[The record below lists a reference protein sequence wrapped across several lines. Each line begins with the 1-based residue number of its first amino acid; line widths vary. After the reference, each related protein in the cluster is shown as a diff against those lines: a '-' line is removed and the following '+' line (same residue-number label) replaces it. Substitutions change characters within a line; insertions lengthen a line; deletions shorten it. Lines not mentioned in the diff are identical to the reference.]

1 MRRTAWVAWASLM
14 AVGTVDAEPV
24 AVVPTAS
31 KPTLDGVLV
40 EWGAPERIGL
50 VPGGERVGVRGAFTG
65 SADHEADL
73 YLMWDADYVYVAAA
87 VVDDTV
93 DAQQIPPHKSEW
105 RGPSGERKDAMF
117 YYDHL
122 KIFLR
127 GPEQPLGHTIWLS
140 PANGTPYL
148 WGGMQRRKPTEL
160 APVQAGG
167 TLRDQ
172 LYTFEVGI
180 PWRWLGFYPQPDM
193 VLDALF
199 LLPDSDLPNEEL
211 RDKVRQSNKWI
222 WWQGKV
228 QLKGQPPGLRLL
240 PKQQVI
246 AEIAEKTREIAVP
259 QVEQDGGDEKKDQD
273 EQDEKRDQDEQ
284 DEKRDQDEQDEKRQ
298 DEQDLVGGE
307 GNVGEQKKIT
317 AKVDRGDSGNVQAEV
332 RTQETVPALRSRLH
346 RSLLAKR
353 HPAPDWV
360 RVLND
365 DEGVSQG
372 QIDSLYYRL
381 THSLARL
388 TADRINARTD
398 GIVMDIAEYAGTWRA
413 QARHFLQ
420 KLLAKTLADL
430 EQGRLQSQIETAA
443 TEVGVDGDQATRLV
457 QSLCREA
464 LKIYAEGKVAS
475 SETLIDKARRRAKLS
490 EEQARELLAVL
501 AASITR

>member
-1 MRRTAWVAWASLM
+1 MRRAAWAAWASLL
-14 AVGTVDAEPV
+14 AVGVVGAEPV
-24 AVVPTAS
+24 AVVPTAA
-31 KPTLDGVLV
+31 KPTLDGILI

-93 DAQQIPPHKSEW
+93 DAQQIPPDKSKW

-148 WGGMQRRKPTEL
+148 WGGMQRQKPTEL
-160 APVQAGG
+160 VPVQAGG
-167 TLRDQ
+167 ARRDQ

-228 QLKGQPPGLRLL
+228 QLKGQPPGLRQL
-240 PKQQVI
+240 PKQQVL
-246 AEIAEKTREIAVP
+246 AEIAEKTREITVP
-259 QVEQDGGDEKKDQD
+259 KLDRDRQDEKDQD
-273 EQDEKRDQDEQ
+273 GQDERLDQDG
-284 DEKRDQDEQDEKRQ
+284 QDEKRQ
-298 DEQDLVGGE
+298 DGQDLVGVE
-307 GNVGEQKKIT
+307 GNLGGQKKIT
-317 AKVDRGDSGNVQAEV
+317 AKVDSGDSGTVKAEERAQEAVQTES
-332 RTQETVPALRSRLH
+332 VPTIRSRLN

-353 HPAPDWV
+353 KPAPDWV
-360 RVLND
+360 RALND
-365 DEGVSQG
+365 DEGVSRG
-372 QIDSLYYRL
+372 QVDSLYYRL

-413 QARHFLQ
+413 QAQHFLQ

-430 EQGRLQSQIETAA
+430 EQGRLHPQIVAA
-443 TEVGVDGDQATRLV
+443 AAKVGVDGDKATRLV

-475 SETLIDKARRRAKLS
+475 SETLIKKARRRAKLS
-490 EEQARELLAVL
+490 EEQAHDLLAVL
-501 AASITR
+501 ASSITQ

>member
-1 MRRTAWVAWASLM
+1 MRRTAWAAWASLL
-14 AVGTVDAEPV
+14 AVGADGAEPV
-24 AVVPTAS
+24 AVVPATP
-31 KPTLDGVLV
+31 KPTLDGILV

-87 VVDDTV
+87 VVDDIV
-93 DAQQIPPHKSEW
+93 DAQQIPPDKSEW
-105 RGPSGERKDAMF
+105 RGPSRERKDAMF

-140 PANGTPYL
+140 PADGTPYL
-148 WGGMQRRKPTEL
+148 WGGMQRQKPTEL
-160 APVQAGG
+160 VPVKAGG
-167 TLRDQ
+167 ALREQ

-180 PWRWLGFYPQPDM
+180 PWRWLGLYPQPDM

-228 QLKGQPPGLRLL
+228 QLKGQPPGLRQL
-240 PKQQVI
+240 PKQEVM
-246 AEIAEKTREIAVP
+246 AEIAEKTREITVPKVALREERAEEKEPEQQDSVAV
-259 QVEQDGGDEKKDQD
+259 EKSPVAPRETPAQ
-273 EQDEKRDQDEQ
+273 
-284 DEKRDQDEQDEKRQ
+284 
-298 DEQDLVGGE
+298 
-307 GNVGEQKKIT
+307 
-317 AKVDRGDSGNVQAEV
+317 AASGDSGPSRSQEAVQTES
-332 RTQETVPALRSRLH
+332 VPTIRSRLN

-360 RVLND
+360 RALND
-365 DEGVSQG
+365 DAEVSRG
-372 QIDSLYYRL
+372 QVDSLYYRL

-413 QARHFLQ
+413 QAQHFLQ

-430 EQGRLQSQIETAA
+430 EQGRLQSQIETVAA
-443 TEVGVDGDQATRLV
+443 EVGVDGDKATRLV

-464 LKIYAEGKVAS
+464 LKIYTEGKVAS
-475 SETLIDKARRRAKLS
+475 SETLIDRARRRAKLS
-490 EEQARELLAVL
+490 EEQAHNLLAVL
-501 AASITR
+501 AASITQ

>member
-1 MRRTAWVAWASLM
+1 MRRTAWAAWASLM
-14 AVGTVDAEPV
+14 AVGTVGAEPV
-24 AVVPTAS
+24 AVVPTAA
-31 KPTLDGVLV
+31 KPTLDGILV

-93 DAQQIPPHKSEW
+93 DAQQIPPDKSEW

-160 APVQAGG
+160 VPVQAGG
-167 TLRDQ
+167 ALRDQ

-199 LLPDSDLPNEEL
+199 LLPDSDLPNEDL
-211 RDKVRQSNKWI
+211 RDKVRQSNKWV

-240 PKQQVI
+240 PPKQQVI
-246 AEIAEKTREIAVP
+246 AEIAEKTREITVP
-259 QVEQDGGDEKKDQD
+259 KVDRD
-273 EQDEKRDQDEQ
+273 EQDEKEDRDG
-284 DEKRDQDEQDEKRQ
+284 QDEKRQ
-298 DEQDLVGGE
+298 DGQDLVGGE
-307 GNVGEQKKIT
+307 GNLGGQGRIIAE
-317 AKVDRGDSGNVQAEV
+317 GDSGDSGTVKAEV
-332 RTQETVPALRSRLH
+332 RTQEAVPTIRSRLN

-365 DEGVSQG
+365 DVEVSQG

-430 EQGRLQSQIETAA
+430 EQGRLQDQIAGAA
-443 TEVGVDGDQATRLV
+443 DEVGVDGDKATRLV

-490 EEQARELLAVL
+490 EEQAQELLAVL

>member
-1 MRRTAWVAWASLM
+1 MRRAAWAAWASLM
-14 AVGTVDAEPV
+14 AVGVVGAEPV
-24 AVVPTAS
+24 AVVPATP
-31 KPTLDGVLV
+31 KPTLDGILV

-50 VPGGERVGVRGAFTG
+50 VPGGERVGVRGAFSG
-65 SADHEADL
+65 SEDHEADL

-93 DAQQIPPHKSEW
+93 DAQQIPPDKSEW

-140 PANGTPYL
+140 PADGTPYL
-148 WGGMQRRKPTEL
+148 WGGMQRQKPTEL
-160 APVQAGG
+160 VPVQAGG
-167 TLRDQ
+167 ALRAQ

-199 LLPDSDLPNEEL
+199 LLPDSDQPTEEL

-228 QLKGQPPGLRLL
+228 QLKGQPPGLRQP
-240 PKQQVI
+240 PKQEVI
-246 AEIAEKTREIAVP
+246 AEIAEKTREITVPKVAVR
-259 QVEQDGGDEKKDQD
+259 EERAEKKEPEQQD
-273 EQDEKRDQDEQ
+273 SVVIEKSPVAQREIPAQ
-284 DEKRDQDEQDEKRQ
+284 
-298 DEQDLVGGE
+298 
-307 GNVGEQKKIT
+307 
-317 AKVDRGDSGNVQAEV
+317 AASGDPGPNRS
-332 RTQETVPALRSRLH
+332 QEAGQTESVPTIRSRLN

-360 RVLND
+360 RALND
-365 DEGVSQG
+365 DAEVSRG
-372 QIDSLYYRL
+372 QVDSLYYRL

-413 QARHFLQ
+413 QAPA
-420 KLLAKTLADL
+420 LLAATAGQDAGRPRERAAAGADR
-430 EQGRLQSQIETAA
+430 QCRCRGRRRWRPSHPLSAIA
-443 TEVGVDGDQATRLV
+443 L
-457 QSLCREA
+457 REA
-464 LKIYAEGKVAS
+464 LKIYTEGKVAS

-490 EEQARELLAVL
+490 EEQAQDLLAVL
-501 AASITR
+501 ASSITR

>member
-1 MRRTAWVAWASLM
+1 MRRAAWAAWASLM
-14 AVGTVDAEPV
+14 AVGAGGEPV
-24 AVVPTAS
+24 AVMPATS

-50 VPGGERVGVRGAFTG
+50 VPGSERVGVRGAFTG
-65 SADHEADL
+65 PSDHEADL
-73 YLMWDADYVYVAAA
+73 YLMWDADYVYLAAA
-87 VVDDTV
+87 VVDDIV
-93 DAQQIPPHKSEW
+93 DAQQIPPDKSEW

-127 GPEQPLGHTIWLS
+127 GPEKSLGHTIWLS

-148 WGGMQRRKPTEL
+148 WGGMQRRKPTER
-160 APVQAGG
+160 APVKAGAAQ
-167 TLRDQ
+167 RAQ

-211 RDKVRQSNKWI
+211 RDKVRQSNKWV

-228 QLKGQPPGLRLL
+228 QLKGRPPGLRLL
-240 PKQQVI
+240 PPKQQVI
-246 AEIAEKTREIAVP
+246 AEIAEKKREITVP
-259 QVEQDGGDEKKDQD
+259 KVVQQKPDEAKDRDG
-273 EQDEKRDQDEQ
+273 
-284 DEKRDQDEQDEKRQ
+284 QDEKRQ
-298 DEQDLVGGE
+298 DGQDLVGVEENLSG
-307 GNVGEQKKIT
+307 QKKIT
-317 AKVDRGDSGNVQAEV
+317 AKVDSGDSGTVKAEERAQEAVQTES
-332 RTQETVPALRSRLH
+332 VPTIRSRLN

-353 HPAPDWV
+353 KPAPDWV
-360 RVLND
+360 RALND

-372 QIDSLYYRL
+372 QVDSLYYRL

-413 QARHFLQ
+413 QAQHFLQ
-420 KLLAKTLADL
+420 QLLAKTLADL
-430 EQGRLQSQIETAA
+430 EQGQLQSQIANAA
-443 TEVGVDGDQATRLV
+443 AEVGVDGDKAIRLV

-464 LKIYAEGKVAS
+464 LKIYADGKVAS

-490 EEQARELLAVL
+490 EEQAQDLLAAL
-501 AASITR
+501 ASSIPR

>member
-1 MRRTAWVAWASLM
+1 MRHAAWAAWASLM
-14 AVGTVDAEPV
+14 AVGAGGAEPV
-24 AVVPTAS
+24 AVMPTAA

-87 VVDDTV
+87 VVDDIV
-93 DAQQIPPHKSEW
+93 DAQQIPPDKSEW

-148 WGGMQRRKPTEL
+148 WGGMQRQKPTEL
-160 APVQAGG
+160 VSVKAGAAR
-167 TLRDQ
+167 RDQ

-240 PKQQVI
+240 PKQEVM
-246 AEIAEKTREIAVP
+246 AEIAEKTREITVPKVAVREERAEEKELE
-259 QVEQDGGDEKKDQD
+259 QQDSIAVEKSPVAPRETPAQ
-273 EQDEKRDQDEQ
+273 
-284 DEKRDQDEQDEKRQ
+284 
-298 DEQDLVGGE
+298 
-307 GNVGEQKKIT
+307 
-317 AKVDRGDSGNVQAEV
+317 AASGDSGPSRAQEAVQTESAP
-332 RTQETVPALRSRLH
+332 TIRSRLN

-360 RVLND
+360 RALND

-372 QIDSLYYRL
+372 QVDSLYYRL

-413 QARHFLQ
+413 QAQHFLQ

-430 EQGRLQSQIETAA
+430 EQGRLQEQIANAA
-443 TEVGVDGDQATRLV
+443 AEVGVDGDQALRLV

-490 EEQARELLAVL
+490 EEQAHNLLAVL
-501 AASITR
+501 ASSITR

>member
-1 MRRTAWVAWASLM
+1 MRRTAWAAWASLM

-31 KPTLDGVLV
+31 KPTLDGILV

-50 VPGGERVGVRGAFTG
+50 VPGGERVGIRGAFTG
-65 SADHEADL
+65 SKDHEADL

-93 DAQQIPPHKSEW
+93 DAQQIPPDKSEW

-127 GPEQPLGHTIWLS
+127 GPDQPLGHTIWLS

-160 APVQAGG
+160 VPVKAGG
-167 TLRDQ
+167 ALRDQ

-228 QLKGQPPGLRLL
+228 QLKGQPPGLRQL
-240 PKQQVI
+240 PKPQVI
-246 AEIAEKTREIAVP
+246 AEIAEKTQEIIVP
-259 QVEQDGGDEKKDQD
+259 KVDRDGGDEKEDRD
-273 EQDEKRDQDEQ
+273 GQDEKKQDG
-284 DEKRDQDEQDEKRQ
+284 
-298 DEQDLVGGE
+298 QDLVGGE

-317 AKVDRGDSGNVQAEV
+317 AKVDSEDSGTVKAEV
-332 RTQETVPALRSRLH
+332 RTQEAVPALRSRLN

-353 HPAPDWV
+353 TPAPDWV
-360 RVLND
+360 RALND
-365 DEGVSQG
+365 DAEMSQG
-372 QIDSLYYRL
+372 QVDSLYYRL

-430 EQGRLQSQIETAA
+430 EQGRLQEQIVNAA
-443 TEVGVDGDQATRLV
+443 AEVGVDGDKATRLV
-457 QSLCREA
+457 QAICREA

-490 EEQARELLAVL
+490 EEQAQELLAVL

>member
-1 MRRTAWVAWASLM
+1 MRRAAWAAWASLM
-14 AVGTVDAEPV
+14 VVEVVGAEPV
-24 AVVPTAS
+24 AVVPTTS
-31 KPTLDGVLV
+31 KPTLDGILV

-65 SADHEADL
+65 SSDHEADL

-93 DAQQIPPHKSEW
+93 DAQQIPPDKSEW

-148 WGGMQRRKPTEL
+148 WGGMQRQKPTEL
-160 APVQAGG
+160 VPVQAGG
-167 TLRDQ
+167 ALRDQ

-199 LLPDSDLPNEEL
+199 LLPDSDQPDEEL

-240 PKQQVI
+240 PKQEVI
-246 AEIAEKTREIAVP
+246 AEIAEKTREITVP
-259 QVEQDGGDEKKDQD
+259 KVVQQKPDEAKVREARDSVVVEESPVATREISAKAGISDTST
-273 EQDEKRDQDEQ
+273 
-284 DEKRDQDEQDEKRQ
+284 
-298 DEQDLVGGE
+298 
-307 GNVGEQKKIT
+307 IT
-317 AKVDRGDSGNVQAEV
+317 AASSSQEAVQTAS
-332 RTQETVPALRSRLH
+332 VPTLRSRLN

-360 RVLND
+360 RALND
-365 DEGVSQG
+365 DEGVSRG
-372 QIDSLYYRL
+372 QVDSLYYRL

-413 QARHFLQ
+413 QAQHFLQ

-430 EQGRLQSQIETAA
+430 EQGRLQDQIAGAA
-443 TEVGVDGDQATRLV
+443 TEVGVDGDKATRLV
-457 QSLCREA
+457 QSLCGEA

-490 EEQARELLAVL
+490 EEQAQDLLAVL
-501 AASITR
+501 ASSIIQ

>member
-1 MRRTAWVAWASLM
+1 MWRAVWVAWASLM
-14 AVGTVDAEPV
+14 AVGVVGAEPV
-24 AVVPTAS
+24 AVVPATP
-31 KPTLDGVLV
+31 KPTLDGILV

-65 SADHEADL
+65 PEDHEADL
-73 YLMWDADYVYVAAA
+73 YLMWDADYVYIAAA

-93 DAQQIPPHKSEW
+93 DAQQIPPDKSEW

-148 WGGMQRRKPTEL
+148 WGGMQRQKPTEL
-160 APVQAGG
+160 VPVSAGG
-167 TLRDQ
+167 ALRDQ

-240 PKQQVI
+240 PPKQQVT
-246 AEIAEKTREIAVP
+246 AEIAEKTREITVPKVALREERAEEKEPEQQDSVAV
-259 QVEQDGGDEKKDQD
+259 EKSPVAQR
-273 EQDEKRDQDEQ
+273 EIPAQ
-284 DEKRDQDEQDEKRQ
+284 
-298 DEQDLVGGE
+298 
-307 GNVGEQKKIT
+307 
-317 AKVDRGDSGNVQAEV
+317 APSGDSGPSRAQEAVQTEP
-332 RTQETVPALRSRLH
+332 VPTIRSRLN

-360 RVLND
+360 RALND
-365 DEGVSQG
+365 DAEVSRG
-372 QIDSLYYRL
+372 QVDSLYYRL

-413 QARHFLQ
+413 QAQHFLQ
-420 KLLAKTLADL
+420 KLLDKTLSDL
-430 EQGRLQSQIETAA
+430 AQGRLQEQIANAA
-443 TEVGVDGDQATRLV
+443 AEVGVDGDQATRLV

-464 LKIYAEGKVAS
+464 LKIYTEGKVAS

-490 EEQARELLAVL
+490 EEQAHNLLAVL
-501 AASITR
+501 ASSIPR

>member
-1 MRRTAWVAWASLM
+1 M
-14 AVGTVDAEPV
+14 AVGAGGTEPV
-24 AVVPTAS
+24 AVVPTS
-31 KPTLDGVLV
+31 HKPTLDGILV

-50 VPGGERVGVRGAFTG
+50 VPGGERVGVRGAFSG

-93 DAQQIPPHKSEW
+93 DAQQIPPDKSEW

-148 WGGMQRRKPTEL
+148 WGGMQRKKPTERV
-160 APVQAGG
+160 PVKAGG
-167 TLRDQ
+167 AQRAQ

-199 LLPDSDLPNEEL
+199 LLPDSDRPTEEL
-211 RDKVRQSNKWI
+211 RNKVRQSNKWI

-228 QLKGQPPGLRLL
+228 QLKGQPPGLRQL
-240 PKQQVI
+240 PKPQVI
-246 AEIAEKTREIAVP
+246 AEIAEKTQEIVVPKVVQQKPDEAKVREERDSVVVEESPVAPREIPAKAGIS
-259 QVEQDGGDEKKDQD
+259 DTGT
-273 EQDEKRDQDEQ
+273 
-284 DEKRDQDEQDEKRQ
+284 
-298 DEQDLVGGE
+298 
-307 GNVGEQKKIT
+307 IT
-317 AKVDRGDSGNVQAEV
+317 AASSSQEAVQTAS
-332 RTQETVPALRSRLH
+332 VPALRSRLH

-353 HPAPDWV
+353 KLAPDWV
-360 RVLND
+360 RALND
-365 DEGVSQG
+365 DAEVSLG
-372 QIDSLYYRL
+372 QVDSLYYRL

-398 GIVMDIAEYAGTWRA
+398 GLVMDLAEYAGTWRA
-413 QARHFLQ
+413 QARQFLQ
-420 KLLAKTLADL
+420 QLLAKTLADL
-430 EQGRLQSQIETAA
+430 EQGRLQGQIANAA
-443 TEVGVDGDQATRLV
+443 AEVGVDGDQATRLV

-490 EEQARELLAVL
+490 EEQAQDLLAVL
-501 AASITR
+501 AASIPR

>member
-1 MRRTAWVAWASLM
+1 MRHAAWAAWASLL
-14 AVGTVDAEPV
+14 AVGVGAEPV
-24 AVVPTAS
+24 AVVPATS
-31 KPTLDGVLV
+31 KPTLDGILV

-65 SADHEADL
+65 PADHEADL

-93 DAQQIPPHKSEW
+93 DAQQIPPDKSEW
-105 RGPSGERKDAMF
+105 RGPSRERKDAMF

-127 GPEQPLGHTIWLS
+127 GPQQPLGHTIWLS
-140 PANGTPYL
+140 PADGTPYL
-148 WGGMQRRKPTEL
+148 WGGMQRQKPTEL
-160 APVQAGG
+160 APVKAGG
-167 TLRDQ
+167 TLREQ

-211 RDKVRQSNKWI
+211 RDKVRQGNKWI

-240 PKQQVI
+240 PKQQQVI
-246 AEIAEKTREIAVP
+246 AEIAEKTREITVP
-259 QVEQDGGDEKKDQD
+259 KVDRDG
-273 EQDEKRDQDEQ
+273 
-284 DEKRDQDEQDEKRQ
+284 QDEKRQ
-298 DEQDLVGGE
+298 DGQDSVGVE
-307 GNVGEQKKIT
+307 RTLGEQESII
-317 AKVDRGDSGNVQAEV
+317 AKVDSSDAGTVRAQEAVQTES
-332 RTQETVPALRSRLH
+332 VPTIRSRLN

-360 RVLND
+360 RALND
-365 DEGVSQG
+365 DAEVSRG
-372 QIDSLYYRL
+372 QVDSLYYRL

-413 QARHFLQ
+413 QARHLLQ
-420 KLLAKTLADL
+420 KLLTKTLADL
-430 EQGRLQSQIETAA
+430 EQGQLQAQIAHAA
-443 TEVGVDGDQATRLV
+443 AEVGVDGDQATRLV

-490 EEQARELLAVL
+490 EKQAQDLLAVL
-501 AASITR
+501 AASITQ

>member
-1 MRRTAWVAWASLM
+1 MRRAAQVAWASLM
-14 AVGTVDAEPV
+14 AVGAIGAEPV

-31 KPTLDGVLV
+31 KPTLDGILV

-50 VPGGERVGVRGAFTG
+50 VPGGERVGVRGAFAG
-65 SADHEADL
+65 PADHEADL

-93 DAQQIPPHKSEW
+93 DAQQIPPDKNEW

-140 PANGTPYL
+140 PADGAPYL
-148 WGGMQRRKPTEL
+148 WGGLQREKPTERL
-160 APVQAGG
+160 PVEAGG
-167 TLRDQ
+167 ALRDQ

-180 PWRWLGFYPQPDM
+180 PWSWLGLYPQPDM

-199 LLPDSDLPNEEL
+199 LLPDSDRPTEAL
-211 RDKVRQSNKWI
+211 RNKVRQSNKWI

-228 QLKGQPPGLRLL
+228 QLKGQPPGLRQP
-240 PKQQVI
+240 PKAQVI
-246 AEIAEKTREIAVP
+246 ADIAEKTREITVP
-259 QVEQDGGDEKKDQD
+259 KVVTREEKVEEQERDDQD
-273 EQDEKRDQDEQ
+273 SVA
-284 DEKRDQDEQDEKRQ
+284 
-298 DEQDLVGGE
+298 VGKSPVVQRE
-307 GNVGEQKKIT
+307 IPAE
-317 AKVDRGDSGNVQAEV
+317 ADSGDVGTVRSQEAVQTAS
-332 RTQETVPALRSRLH
+332 VPALRSRLN
-346 RSLLAKR
+346 RALLAKR
-353 HPAPDWV
+353 KPAPDWV
-360 RVLND
+360 RALND
-365 DEGVSQG
+365 DEGVSLG
-372 QIDSLYYRL
+372 QVDSLYYRL

-398 GIVMDIAEYAGTWRA
+398 GIVMDLAEYAGTWRA

-430 EQGRLQSQIETAA
+430 EQGRLHPHIAA
-443 TEVGVDGDQATRLV
+443 AAAEAGVDSDKATRLV
-457 QSLCREA
+457 QFLCREA

-475 SETLIDKARRRAKLS
+475 SQTLIDKARRRVKLS
-490 EEQARELLAVL
+490 EEQAQDLLAAL
-501 AASITR
+501 AASIPR

>member
-1 MRRTAWVAWASLM
+1 MT
-14 AVGTVDAEPV
+14 VGTVGAESV
-24 AVVPTAS
+24 AVVPATS
-31 KPTLDGVLV
+31 KPTLDGILV
-40 EWGAPERIGL
+40 EWGASERIGL

-65 SADHEADL
+65 LEDHEADL

-87 VVDDTV
+87 VVDDIV
-93 DAQQIPPHKSEW
+93 DAQQISPDQSEW

-148 WGGMQRRKPTEL
+148 WGSMQRRKPTEL
-160 APVQAGG
+160 VPLKAGG
-167 TLRDQ
+167 ALRDQ

-211 RDKVRQSNKWI
+211 RNKVRQSNKWI

-240 PKQQVI
+240 PKQQQVI
-246 AEIAEKTREIAVP
+246 AEIAEKTREITVP
-259 QVEQDGGDEKKDQD
+259 KVVQQKPDEAKEPDAQDSVAADKSPVAQREIPTKGD
-273 EQDEKRDQDEQ
+273 
-284 DEKRDQDEQDEKRQ
+284 
-298 DEQDLVGGE
+298 
-307 GNVGEQKKIT
+307 T
-317 AKVDRGDSGNVQAEV
+317 GDSSIGKPQEAVQTAP
-332 RTQETVPALRSRLH
+332 PAFKSRKNW
-346 RSLLAKR
+346 SLLAKR
-353 HPAPDWV
+353 KPAPDWV
-360 RVLND
+360 RALND
-365 DEGVSQG
+365 DEGVSLG
-372 QIDSLYYRL
+372 QVDSLYYRL
-381 THSLARL
+381 TQSLARL
-388 TADRINARTD
+388 TADRIDVRTD
-398 GIVMDIAEYAGTWRA
+398 GLVMDIAEYAGTWRTQA
-413 QARHFLQ
+413 QHLLQ

-430 EQGRLQSQIETAA
+430 EQGRLQEQIAEAA
-443 TEVGVDGDQATRLV
+443 AEVGVDSDQATRLV

-464 LKIYAEGKVAS
+464 LKIYADGKIARS
-475 SETLIDKARRRAKLS
+475 DALINKARRRAKLS
-490 EEQARELLAVL
+490 EEQAQDLLAVL